1 MSNSNF
7 SNNPGQENYRGR
19 SNNERSNFRDRSGG
33 RRDGGGFR
41 IRLSDNE
48 MKAVKS
54 IQETFQLRSTVAVLG
69 FAIRTLSE
77 MIKDEKLIESIT
89 EYAKN
94 NKRNIKM
101 SNSNFSNNPGQE
113 NYRGRS
119 NNERS
124 NFRDRSGGRRDGGG
138 FRIRLSDNEMKAVK
152 SIQETFQ
159 LRSTVAVLGFSVRTL
174 SEMIK
179 NEKLIESITEYAKNN

>member
-7 SNNPGQENYRGR
+7 GNNPRQENYR
-19 SNNERSNFRDRSGG
+19 SH
-33 RRDGGGFR
+33 
-41 IRLSDNE
+41 
-48 MKAVKS
+48 
-54 IQETFQLRSTVAVLG
+54 
-69 FAIRTLSE
+69 
-77 MIKDEKLIESIT
+77 
-89 EYAKN
+89 
-94 NKRNIKM
+94 
-101 SNSNFSNNPGQE
+101 
-113 NYRGRS
+113 S

-179 NEKLIESITEYAKNN
+179 DEKLIKSITEYAKNNKNSSPNRQSQDSYEEKTKTTPDPFARPVKNTSNEENQSRELEEDDK

>member
-7 SNNPGQENYRGR
+7 SNNSGQENYRSR

-69 FAIRTLSE
+69 LS
-77 MIKDEKLIESIT
+77 LIHI
-89 EYAKN
+89 
-94 NKRNIKM
+94 
-101 SNSNFSNNPGQE
+101 
-113 NYRGRS
+113 
-119 NNERS
+119 
-124 NFRDRSGGRRDGGG
+124 
-138 FRIRLSDNEMKAVK
+138 
-152 SIQETFQ
+152 
-159 LRSTVAVLGFSVRTL
+159 
-174 SEMIK
+174 
-179 NEKLIESITEYAKNN
+179 

>member
-7 SNNPGQENYRGR
+7 SNNPGQENYRSR
-19 SNNERSNFRDRSGG
+19 SS
-33 RRDGGGFR
+33 
-41 IRLSDNE
+41 
-48 MKAVKS
+48 
-54 IQETFQLRSTVAVLG
+54 
-69 FAIRTLSE
+69 SE
-77 MIKDEKLIESIT
+77 K
-89 EYAKN
+89 
-94 NKRNIKM
+94 
-101 SNSNFSNNPGQE
+101 
-113 NYRGRS
+113 
-119 NNERS
+119 S

-179 NEKLIESITEYAKNN
+179 DDKLIESITEYAKNNKNSSPNRQSQNPYQENIKTTPNPFARPVKNTSTEDNQSSEVEEDVK

>member
-69 FAIRTLSE
+69 ISVRALSE

-89 EYAKN
+89 EYANN
-94 NKRNIKM
+94 NKYSAPSRPSQYPYEEKTKTAPDPFARPSKNT
-101 SNSNFSNNPGQE
+101 SNKEIQSSE
-113 NYRGRS
+113 V
-119 NNERS
+119 EK
-124 NFRDRSGGRRDGGG
+124 D
-138 FRIRLSDNEMKAVK
+138 DN
-152 SIQETFQ
+152 
-159 LRSTVAVLGFSVRTL
+159 
-174 SEMIK
+174 
-179 NEKLIESITEYAKNN
+179 